1 MRLWVDIPDEDIQ
14 QIPSATYARETAKS
28 NADEITNKSGLLEI
42 TAAILSAVEK
52 GHTSAMIRVPS
63 GCVTKK
69 YFDAREA
76 QPGEAFLSARGLL
89 YRDLLVKAGYT
100 VSTFV
105 SSQHNPHWDVFLA
118 MKISW
123 NEEEAKS

>member
-1 MRLWVDIPDEDIQ
+1 MRLYIDIPDEDIK
-14 QIPSATYARETAKS
+14 QIPSATYARETSKS
-28 NADEITNKSGLLEI
+28 NADEIANKSGLLAI

-52 GHTSAMIRVPS
+52 GQTSTTIRVPR
-63 GCVTKK
+63 GCATKQ

-89 YRDLLVKAGYT
+89 YRDMLVKAGYT

-105 SSQHNPHWDVFLA
+105 SSQHSPHWDVFLA
-118 MKISW
+118 MKVSW
-123 NEEEAKS
+123 EDSK